1 MWLPMQN
8 IWENMIRKLKGQ
20 IFQCGSTCRLQGL
33 QISYLNY
40 HLPDWT
46 DISHHHTEEITP
58 PPQKKHWKYKN
69 KSNGSRARKNIFLSI
84 TFLEHT
90 DVFCVNTSTGLVCLL
105 ILHSIKLILNQNWEA
120 LLMKWQLSL

>member
-1 MWLPMQN
+1 MVYVVAHAKHLRKHDQETEGTDFSVWINMQTSGTPNKLSELPPP
-8 IWENMIRKLKGQ
+8 
-20 IFQCGSTCRLQGL
+20 RLNRH
-33 QISYLNY
+33 ISSSHRGNY
-40 HLPDWT
+40 P
-46 DISHHHTEEITP
+46 P

-120 LLMKWQLSL
+120 LLMK